1 LQFAQNIGTHKYPQA
16 RTQTLHQES
25 ANLMMTRETRV
36 RFVDDAEIFEFEK
49 IESIY
54 YKSLMYYD
62 REDMKEFREEYRE
75 EVGEA
80 RLERISR
87 RKTWMKERV
96 KNLREEREAAAQ
108 EEKEQAENIALAIDS
123 VQRKLDTLWIF

>member
-1 LQFAQNIGTHKYPQA
+1 
-16 RTQTLHQES
+16 
-25 ANLMMTRETRV
+25 MMTRETRV

-123 VQRKLDTLWIF
+123 VQRELDTLWIF